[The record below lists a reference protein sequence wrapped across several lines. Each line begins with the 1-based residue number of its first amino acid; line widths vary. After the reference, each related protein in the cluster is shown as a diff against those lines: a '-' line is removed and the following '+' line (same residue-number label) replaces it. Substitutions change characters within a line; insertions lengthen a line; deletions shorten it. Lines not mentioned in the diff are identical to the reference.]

1 MSNNDHFIVPV
12 STYLSTFLALIFLT
26 VLTVV
31 VAQFDFGPFNIA
43 VALFVACI
51 KASLVI
57 GFFMGL
63 HWDRGFIAAFF
74 LSSLLAIALFFLFV
88 FADVGFRGAT
98 EVKEKGKFGIKSPV
112 KLIDDADRYHSTH

>member
-1 MSNNDHFIVPV
+1 MSSDDHFIVPV
-12 STYLSTFLALIFLT
+12 STYFLTFVALIFLT
-26 VLTVV
+26 VMTVV

-51 KASLVI
+51 KAALVI

-88 FADVGFRGAT
+88 FADISFRGAT
-98 EVKEKGKFGIKSPV
+98 EIKEKGKFGIKSSV
-112 KLIDDADRYHSTH
+112 KLIDEAEGRHDTH